1 MPTVIV
7 KQPGQDPERTEVESL
22 NYKVMQGLVGGCFD
36 LVRIP
41 SPDGD
46 ERTLA
51 LYVNDEGLLIGLP
64 PNIRH
69 PHDPRGSILVGPIVV
84 SCADEEGEEVPMSEG
99 ELDLVDLLLR
109 ELAFSQAEVT
119 ALSGLMSKGGAA

>member
-7 KQPGQDPERTEVESL
+7 KQPGQGPERTEVENL
-22 NYKVMQGLVGGCFD
+22 GYKVIQGLVGGCFD
-36 LVRIP
+36 LVPVP
-41 SPDGD
+41 SPDGNG
-46 ERTLA
+46 RTLA
-51 LYVNDEGLLIGLP
+51 LYVHDEGLLIGLP

-69 PHDPRGSILVGPIVV
+69 PGDPRGSILVGPIVV
-84 SCADEEGEEVPMSEG
+84 SCADDEGEEVAMTEAEMELSE
-99 ELDLVDLLLR
+99 LLLK

>member
-7 KQPGQDPERTEVESL
+7 KQPGQDSERTEVESL
-22 NYKVMQGLVGGCFD
+22 GYKVIQGLVGGCFD

-46 ERTLA
+46 ERMMA
-51 LYVNDEGLLIGLP
+51 LYVHDEGLLIGLP

-69 PHDPRGSILVGPIVV
+69 PGDPRHSLLVGPIVV
-84 SCADEEGEEVPMSEG
+84 SCSDEEGEEVQMTDAEM
-99 ELDLVDLLLR
+99 EMAELLLK
-109 ELAFSQAEVT
+109 ELAFSAAEVT
-119 ALSGLMSKGGAA
+119 AMSGLMSDGGEA